1 MNKPLMRITLIL
13 MIFIIGLDSA
23 ELEIAVIEK
32 SKGMAFKLFEEQRE
46 ILKRGDIIK
55 QSENIQTGSG
65 AYTKIRFIDNDG
77 FIFIGGE
84 SDAILSLFLSDE
96 NSEKVFSL
104 KKGIIY
110 ASTKNFS
117 RIETQGAVILF
128 DSSEVYVESSEDTLK
143 VFCIS
148 GNAQI
153 ESAWGEAFLKANEEA
168 VLLDELTPYKT
179 NKPEKR
185 ITLIELESQPDLIE
199 VELENSKMEK
209 RNIILEVE

>member
-1 MNKPLMRITLIL
+1 MNKSMMRITLIL
-13 MIFIIGLDSA
+13 MILIIGLDSA
-23 ELEIAVIEK
+23 ESEIGFIEK
-32 SKGMAFKLFEEQRE
+32 SKGMAFELFEEQRE
-46 ILKRGDIIK
+46 ILKRGDIIQ

-65 AYTKIRFIDNDG
+65 AYARIRFIDNDG
-77 FIFIGGE
+77 FLFIGGE
-84 SDAILSLFLSDE
+84 SEAVLSLFLSDE
-96 NSEKVFSL
+96 SSEKVFSL

-110 ASTKNFS
+110 ASTGSFS

-128 DSSEVYVESSEDTLK
+128 DSSEVYVESSEDTVK
-143 VFCIS
+143 VFCVS
-148 GNAQI
+148 GNARI

-168 VLLDELTPYKT
+168 VLLDESTPYKT

-209 RNIILEVE
+209 KNIVLEVE